1 MKVDKIYMDL
11 TGPNLY
17 YSLKGDRYVR
27 SDTIF
32 VSPKTKIV
40 LSASDAESG
49 VKFIAYHFDN
59 QKLNFKYTQPF
70 TLVDLPGGLHKI
82 TIVGY
87 DNVNNRNLKTFEV
100 FWISGP
106 LRFCIILILLL

>member
-1 MKVDKIYMDL
+1 LPNTPGYHTVRYFAVDSTENVTLDKITNDYYEYRMKVDKIYMDL

-70 TLVDLPGGLHKI
+70 TLVDLPGG
-82 TIVGY
+82 
-87 DNVNNRNLKTFEV
+87 
-100 FWISGP
+100 
-106 LRFCIILILLL
+106 CIK